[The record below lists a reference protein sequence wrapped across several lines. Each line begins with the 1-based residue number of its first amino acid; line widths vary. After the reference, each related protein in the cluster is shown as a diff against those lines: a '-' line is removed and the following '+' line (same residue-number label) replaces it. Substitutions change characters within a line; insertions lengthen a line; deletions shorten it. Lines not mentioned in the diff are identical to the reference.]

1 MKNKK
6 GYSILE
12 MVLTLAI
19 VSGVAYAVLSYYR
32 SEKKDRAIRENAQQI
47 ETIFKASDSYLI
59 GLRSDGS
66 NQDRNKISM
75 QILKNMN
82 ALPINLG
89 AFTKQEILVDT
100 LPAAQ
105 APEPETNEGSNQPEE
120 PETVPETPS
129 IRETPIVDN
138 VSFPD
143 EWLKSDPVVIADNPV
158 PVETIPETPVETTPE
173 PSIPV
178 EPVEDD
184 TTTGAV
190 EKEIDEALSKESY
203 FLWSDGGKYDGYQIT
218 IAMKLTDGILYV
230 LQGNDNHNL
239 TPLLHSGTTYLNY
252 NEKISNMLKQTQV
265 ADLSYGSSLYTS
277 TTDCSKLSNSYYDE
291 CAYTSDY
298 AYLNYTIYHAFNI
311 PKGLTIDK
319 AANNLINY
327 WVNNN
332 LSLLKAEVN
341 SGGYS
346 CKVPNIKTRNIL
358 TANPN
363 NGLWLSYELA
373 TDGMLYIVSTSSSYL
388 SCNSNSN
395 RTITKVG
402 DYW

>member
-1 MKNKK
+1 MRNKK

-59 GLRSDGS
+59 SLRSDGS

-89 AFTKQEILVDT
+89 SFTQQEIPVDT

-105 APEPETNEGSNQPEE
+105 APEPETNEGSNQAEE
-120 PETVPETPS
+120 PEIVPETPS
-129 IRETPIVDN
+129 TPETPIVDN

-143 EWLKSDPVVIADNPV
+143 EWLKSDPVVVVDNPA
-158 PVETIPETPVETTPE
+158 PVEPTPETPVETTPE

-190 EKEIDEALSKESY
+190 EKEIDEALSKDSY
-203 FLWSDGGKYDGYQIT
+203 FLWSDGGLDGYQIS
-218 IAMKLTDGILYV
+218 IVMKLADGDLTVLPGNNYV
-230 LQGNDNHNL
+230 NL
-239 TPLLHSGTTYLNY
+239 TPFLDSGTPYLNY
-252 NEKISNMLKQTQV
+252 HEKISNMVAQT
-265 ADLSYGSSLYTS
+265 AKNTSIYSYEIE
-277 TTDCSKLSNSYYDE
+277 CSKVSNSYYDK

-298 AYLNYTIYHAFNI
+298 SYLNFTIYNAFNV
-311 PKGLTIDK
+311 PVGLTIEK
-319 AANNLINY
+319 ASSTLINY
-327 WVNNN
+327 WMNNKLSSLKSEVNNN
-332 LSLLKAEVN
+332 ADA
-341 SGGYS
+341 
-346 CKVPNIKTRNIL
+346 CIIPNVKTRTLLIGYLNDR
-358 TANPN
+358 TYRR
-363 NGLWLSYELA
+363 YELA
-373 TDGMLYIVSTSSSYL
+373 TDGVLYSVSFSASYL
-388 SCNSNSN
+388 SCNTNSN

>member
-47 ETIFKASDSYLI
+47 ETIFKASDFYLI

-105 APEPETNEGSNQPEE
+105 TPEPETNESINQPEE
-120 PETVPETPS
+120 PEIVPEIPSTP
-129 IRETPIVDN
+129 ETPIVDN

-143 EWLKSDPVVIADNPV
+143 EWLKSDPVVVVNNPV
-158 PVETIPETPVETTPE
+158 PVEPTPETPVETTPE

-190 EKEIDEALSKESY
+190 EKEIDEALSKDSY
-203 FLWSDGGKYDGYQIT
+203 FLWSDGGLDGYQIS
-218 IAMKLTDGILYV
+218 IVMKLADGDLTVLPGNNYV
-230 LQGNDNHNL
+230 NL
-239 TPLLHSGTTYLNY
+239 TPFLDSGTPYLNY
-252 NEKISNMLKQTQV
+252 HEKISNMVAQT
-265 ADLSYGSSLYTS
+265 AKNTSIYSYEIE
-277 TTDCSKLSNSYYDE
+277 CSKVSNSYYDK

-298 AYLNYTIYHAFNI
+298 SYLNFTIYNAFNVSV
-311 PKGLTIDK
+311 GLTIEK
-319 AANNLINY
+319 SSSTLINY
-327 WVNNN
+327 WVNNKL
-332 LSLLKAEVN
+332 LSLKSEVN
-341 SGGYS
+341 NNAYS
-346 CKVPNIKTRNIL
+346 CIIPNVKTRTLLIGYLNDG
-358 TANPN
+358 TYRR
-363 NGLWLSYELA
+363 YELA
-373 TDGMLYIVSTSSSYL
+373 TDGVLYSVSFSASYL

>member
-1 MKNKK
+1 MRNKK

-89 AFTKQEILVDT
+89 AFTQQEIPVDT
-100 LPAAQ
+100 LPVTQ
-105 APEPETNEGSNQPEE
+105 TPDPETNESLNQPEE
-120 PETVPETPS
+120 PETVPEIPSTP
-129 IRETPIVDN
+129 ETSIVDN

-143 EWLKSDPVVIADNPV
+143 EWLKSDPVVVVNNPV
-158 PVETIPETPVETTPE
+158 PVEPIPETPVETTPE

-190 EKEIDEALSKESY
+190 EKEIDEALSKDSY
-203 FLWSDGGKYDGYQIT
+203 FLWSDGGLDGYQIS
-218 IAMKLTDGILYV
+218 IVMKLADGDLTVLPGNNYV
-230 LQGNDNHNL
+230 NL
-239 TPLLHSGTTYLNY
+239 TPFLDSGTPYLNY
-252 NEKISNMLKQTQV
+252 HEKISNMVAQT
-265 ADLSYGSSLYTS
+265 AKNTSIYSYEIE
-277 TTDCSKLSNSYYDE
+277 CSKVSNSYYDK

-298 AYLNYTIYHAFNI
+298 SYLNFTIYNAFNV
-311 PKGLTIDK
+311 PVGLTIEK
-319 AANNLINY
+319 SSSTLINY
-327 WVNNN
+327 WMNNKLSSLKSEVNNN
-332 LSLLKAEVN
+332 A
-341 SGGYS
+341 YT
-346 CKVPNIKTRNIL
+346 CIIPNVKTRTLLIGYLNDG
-358 TANPN
+358 TYRR
-363 NGLWLSYELA
+363 YELA
-373 TDGMLYIVSTSSSYL
+373 TDGVLYSVSFSASYL
-388 SCNSNSN
+388 SCNTNSN
-395 RTITKVG
+395 RTITKMG